1 MTYFVHS
8 PAVKISAYQHIQY
21 AFSFARW
28 RYSDLAV
35 LEPTLIGTVITGYTT
50 GYTGYYDR
58 YLLNKKMQCAVS
70 ASFQTKMGSGDFD
83 ILSMPMTSTVTT
95 KFNVTK

>member
-1 MTYFVHS
+1 M
-8 PAVKISAYQHIQY
+8 
-21 AFSFARW
+21 
-28 RYSDLAV
+28 
-35 LEPTLIGTVITGYTT
+35 GYTT

-58 YLLNKKMQCAVS
+58 YLLNKMMQCAVS

-95 KFNVTK
+95 LLNVTK